1 MNRTTFSRRAAILA
15 TALIALP
22 ILAGCP
28 PPPTQTNGSTTT
40 GGANS
45 DGKMEPTTPT
55 GNSGSGTLTISGS
68 ATLQPLSER
77 WVEEF
82 NKANPGTNISVK
94 GGGSGQG
101 ISNLINKSTD
111 IANSSRKMKDEEMKQ
126 AEAKGLKIQEIPVA
140 KDGITII
147 VNPKNPIKSLTL
159 EQLADIYTGKTKD
172 WKELGGTPGKI
183 VAIGRDSS
191 SGTYDFFK
199 EDVLKKAD
207 YRSDMISNKANPAIG
222 TGVAQSTGAI
232 GYIGVAFAGEYVK
245 AGKVKEVPISFK
257 AGEAPVFPTVEN
269 VHSGKYPISR
279 SLYNYISGE
288 PEGTAKAYLDFVRSE
303 EGQKI
308 VADQGYITL
317 K

>member
-1 MNRTTFSRRAAILA
+1 MNRTVFSRRVALLA

-22 ILAGCP
+22 VLAGCP
-28 PPPTQTNGSTTT
+28 PPPTNTGTTTT
-40 GGANS
+40 GGTTGN
-45 DGKMEPTTPT
+45 KMEGTTASTDT
-55 GNSGSGTLTISGS
+55 GGSLTISGS

-126 AEAKGLKIQEIPVA
+126 AEEKGLKVQEIPVA
-140 KDGITII
+140 MDGITII

-159 EQLADIYTGKTKD
+159 QQLSDIYTGKTKD

-191 SGTYDFFK
+191 SGTYEFFK

-207 YRSDMISNKANPAIG
+207 YRSDMISSKANPAIG
-222 TGVAQSTGAI
+222 TNVAQSAGAI

-257 AGEAPVFPTVEN
+257 EGEAPIYPTVDN

-279 SLYNYISGE
+279 SLYNYVSGE

-308 VADQGYITL
+308 VSDEGYITL